1 MRFRVRGLF
10 VVALAAAL
18 MAPAASA
25 SHLEADC
32 PLSFVGQVAP
42 VGDFHLSPHGAFRNG
57 SVVYMLRGNTL
68 TTLNENLTGELSIA
82 RQDDLVDLQ
91 ARGSDAATTYSD
103 GYLYVASESGLE
115 VFDLRNTREDGDAP
129 VFSSRTAGPHYK
141 RISVSGNLLA
151 GVYPIEDMPCVAG
164 VTPGCSNWIDIW
176 SIADPTAPRLVSRI
190 SSNNTLFV
198 GFNDVLFHN
207 GFLWATGV
215 NGTFAFNVSNAATPT
230 TVYINPT
237 TGSFLET
244 NGSNLIAIGQETL
257 IGVFTV
263 GPGARLNYFAVVTL
277 PAVVDR
283 SNQIMFHP
291 QVAFDESN
299 RLFTMIDE
307 KDPLTL
313 RPARTIA
320 FDVFD
325 FSVPLWEGSSPRIY
339 ENISWITPDEV
350 KWDPV
355 VVGPYVYVNGEM
367 SGTQV
372 YGACG
377 MLAGRIEL
385 ENLLSLPCGG
395 GQLHGWVT
403 GSGRVSAVEVF
414 LDDSSLGVAQLGSV
428 RTDIPSRTPVVS
440 WRLPVNLDQIPQG
453 DHVFRVLATDAD
465 GNQRQ
470 ISSQRVYFGGP
481 GRNCSVRRRGIGR

>member
-1 MRFRVRGLF
+1 MRFRVRGIF
-10 VVALAAAL
+10 AVALAGAL

-42 VGDFHLSPHGAFRNG
+42 AGDFYLSPHGAFRNG
-57 SVVYMLRGNTL
+57 SVVYMLRGNML
-68 TTLNENLTGELSIA
+68 TTLNETTVGDLSIA
-82 RQDDLVDLQ
+82 REDELPDLA
-91 ARGSDAATTYSD
+91 ARGSDAATTYAD

-115 VFDLRNTREDGDAP
+115 IFDLRNTREGGSAP
-129 VFSSRTAGPHYK
+129 VFSSRTQSPHYK
-141 RISVSGNLLA
+141 RLSVSGNLLA
-151 GVYPIEDMPCVAG
+151 AVYPIEDMPCVAG

-176 SIADPTAPRLVSRI
+176 SIADPTAPTLVSRI
-190 SSNNTLFV
+190 SSNSTLFV
-198 GFNDVLFHN
+198 GFNDVLFLN

-215 NGTFAFNVSNAATPT
+215 NGTYAFNIANPAAPT
-230 TVYINPT
+230 TVMINPT

-244 NGSNLIAIGQETL
+244 NGSNMMAIGQETL

-263 GPGARLNYFAVVTL
+263 GPGARLNYFSVLTL
-277 PAVVDR
+277 PAIVDR
-283 SNQIMFHP
+283 SNDIMFHP
-291 QVAFDESN
+291 QVAFDASN
-299 RLFTMIDE
+299 RLVTLIDE

-313 RPARTIA
+313 EPARTIA

-339 ENISWITPDEV
+339 ENISWVTPDEV

-377 MLAGRIEL
+377 LLAGRIEFD
-385 ENLLSLPCGG
+385 NIMSLPCGG
-395 GQLHGWVT
+395 AQLRGWVT
-403 GSGRVSAVEVF
+403 GSTRVSEVEVF
-414 LDDSSLGVAQLGSV
+414 LDDSSLGVAQIGSV
-428 RTDIPSRTPVVS
+428 RTDISSRTPVLN

-453 DHVFRVLATDAD
+453 EHLFRVVATDSS
-465 GNQRQ
+465 GNRRQ
-470 ISSQRVYFGGP
+470 ISSQTVYFGGP

>member
-1 MRFRVRGLF
+1 MRFRVRGIF
-10 VVALAAAL
+10 VFALAGAL
-18 MAPAASA
+18 MAPVASA

-42 VGDFHLSPHGAFRNG
+42 TGDLHLAPHGTFRNG

-68 TTLNENLTGELSIA
+68 TTLNENLVGELSIA
-82 RQDDLVDLQ
+82 RQDDLTQLQ
-91 ARGSDAATTYSD
+91 ARGSDAATTYAD
-103 GYLYVASESGLE
+103 GYLYVASEVGLE
-115 VFDLRNTREDGDAP
+115 VFDLRNTRAGGSAP
-129 VFSSRTAGPHYK
+129 VFSSRSPSAHY
-141 RISVSGNLLA
+141 RRLSVSGNLLA

-164 VTPGCSNWIDIW
+164 VTPGCSNYIDIW
-176 SIADPTAPRLVSRI
+176 SIADPTAPILLSRI
-190 SSNNTLFV
+190 SSNNTLYV

-215 NGTFAFNVSNAATPT
+215 NGTHAFNVSNPSAPT
-230 TVYINPT
+230 TAYINPT

-277 PAVVDR
+277 PAMVDR
-283 SNQIMFHP
+283 SNDIMFHP
-291 QVAFDESN
+291 QVAFDSSN

-313 RPARTIA
+313 KPARTIA

-339 ENISWITPDEV
+339 ENISWVTPDEI

-355 VVGPYVYVNGEM
+355 VVGPYVYVNGEL

-377 MLAGRIEL
+377 MLAGRLEL
-385 ENLLSLPCGG
+385 NNLPSLPCGG
-395 GQLHGWVT
+395 AQLHGWVT

-414 LDDSSLGVAQLGSV
+414 LDGSSLGVAQLGSV
-428 RTDIPSRTPVVS
+428 RTDVPSRTPVVNWS
-440 WRLPVNLDQIPQG
+440 LGVNLDQIPQG
-453 DHVFRVLATDAD
+453 EHEFRVIATDAS
-465 GNQRQ
+465 GNRRQ
-470 ISSQRVYFGGP
+470 ISSQTVYFGGP
-481 GRNCSVRRRGIGR
+481 GRNCSVRRRGIAR